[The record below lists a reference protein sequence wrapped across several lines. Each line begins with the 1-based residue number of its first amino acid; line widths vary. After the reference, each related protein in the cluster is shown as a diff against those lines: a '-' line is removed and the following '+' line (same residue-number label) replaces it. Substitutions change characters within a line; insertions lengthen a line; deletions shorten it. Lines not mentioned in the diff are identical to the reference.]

1 MSRIQLEM
9 PDGRVKELEEL
20 MEKQCISTKKDL
32 LNRAITFYEWYI
44 KEKESGHEVASID
57 EERSVYKIPILT

>member
-20 MEKQCISTKKDL
+20 MEKQGISTKKDL

-44 KEKESGHEVASID
+44 KEKESGPS
-57 EERSVYKIPILT
+57 